1 MTQQRYVIAI
11 SGPAGAGKST
21 LVQTVASQLK
31 EAATLF
37 YDDYSDIAE
46 WHPNVLDWIADG
58 MDPDAWVHVP
68 QLTTDLESLR
78 NGHAVRNPRTGE
90 MISSARFV
98 VMEEPWGRER
108 TAIGGLIDFVAQINI
123 PLDISLC
130 RRLLR
135 DKDNYDVMKFVA
147 AYEQYGLHSFY
158 TRQLKVADSA
168 DVVLDGLRPVDELTR
183 TIVSLVQ
190 TQFGGS

>member
-1 MTQQRYVIAI
+1 MTQQRHVIAI

-21 LVQTVASQLK
+21 LVQSVAIQLK

-46 WHPNVLDWIADG
+46 WHPNVLDWIAEG

-78 NGHAVRNPRTGE
+78 NGRAVRNPRTGE
-90 MISSARFV
+90 TISSARYI
-98 VMEEPWGRER
+98 VMEEPWGRDR

-168 DVVLDGLRPVDELTR
+168 DVVLDGLQPADDLAN
-183 TIVSLVQ
+183 TIVTLVR
-190 TQFGGS
+190 TRFSGS